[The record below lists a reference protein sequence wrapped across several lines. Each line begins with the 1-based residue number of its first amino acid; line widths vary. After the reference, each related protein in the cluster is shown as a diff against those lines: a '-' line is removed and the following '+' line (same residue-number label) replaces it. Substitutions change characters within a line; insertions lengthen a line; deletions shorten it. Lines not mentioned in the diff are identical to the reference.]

1 MTTAQHFGHREAGRS
16 YQRRLAAYAV
26 ILDEKLRVACVVD
39 KLRLFLPG
47 GGLEAGEGPR
57 GAVQREVAEECA
69 RSLEVISPLD
79 SAIQFFHAASGEAY
93 ELHAHFFLA
102 RFGGVLDG
110 PAQHELRW
118 LPVLPQPPAFFHE
131 CHRWA
136 VQQALSRNGPE
147 VPLPMSNKVL
157 ASLENSYGDYCVDIF
172 ARPDGS
178 FGFEEYRRDPEDGVW
193 RCLHRYAGQVFKSQE
208 AAVTQ
213 AKAQVP
219 WLKIAGA

>member
-1 MTTAQHFGHREAGRS
+1 MTTVQSFGHREGGRS

-26 ILDEKLRVACVVD
+26 ILDEKLQVACVVD

-47 GGLEAGEGPR
+47 GGLEAGEGPLD
-57 GAVQREVAEECA
+57 AVQREVAEECA

-102 RFGGVLDG
+102 RFGGPLAG

-118 LPVLPQPPAFFHE
+118 LPASPQPPAFFHE

-136 VQQALSRNGPE
+136 VEQAVSRNGPE
-147 VPLPMSNKVL
+147 V
-157 ASLENSYGDYCVDIF
+157 A
-172 ARPDGS
+172 
-178 FGFEEYRRDPEDGVW
+178 
-193 RCLHRYAGQVFKSQE
+193 
-208 AAVTQ
+208 
-213 AKAQVP
+213 
-219 WLKIAGA
+219 

>member
-1 MTTAQHFGHREAGRS
+1 MNAAQSFGHRESGRS

-26 ILDEKLRVACVVD
+26 ILDEELRVACVVD

-47 GGLEAGEGPR
+47 GGLEAGEGPL
-57 GAVQREVAEECA
+57 GTVHREVAEECA

-102 RFGGVLDG
+102 RFGGLLAG
-110 PAQHELRW
+110 TAQHELRW
-118 LPVLPQPPAFFHE
+118 LPVRPQPPAFFHE

-147 VPLPMSNKVL
+147 VASPMSNKVL

-172 ARPDGS
+172 VRPDGS

-193 RCLHRYAGQVFKSQE
+193 RCLHRYSSQVFDSQND
-208 AAVTQ
+208 AVAQ

-219 WLKIAGA
+219 WLRMESS